1 MNREFDFA
9 SWDETQEQL
18 KKKYPDL
25 TKSDLAFRHGTKDD
39 LLQMIST
46 KLGKTKKVL
55 EKEIEIAMD
64 ENTDSS
70 LNFL

>member
-9 SWDETQEQL
+9 NWDETKDQL
-18 KKKYPDL
+18 KMKYPDL
-25 TKSDLAFRHGTKDD
+25 TDSDLVFRHGTKDD

-55 EKEIEIAMD
+55 EKEIEIPID
-64 ENTDSS
+64 ENIDSS
-70 LNFL
+70 RNFL